1 VNPPS
6 HRPILALMC
15 RLEPDFETQR
25 VRTSMKRRWLAVL
38 LLAALPLGACTPAE
52 SGAGPDTPSPAPA
65 DHYDGC

>member
-1 VNPPS
+1 
-6 HRPILALMC
+6 
-15 RLEPDFETQR
+15 
-25 VRTSMKRRWLAVL
+25 MKRRWLAVL